1 MVFVA
6 VTIVIYTMTDNLK
19 WSSCQIVT
27 FLDVYRKYE
36 CLWDVTSPDY
46 LKRDVKRE
54 AYTEL
59 VNELDL
65 VGLTV
70 TEDCLKKKIKNLR
83 DAYRHELN
91 KVKKNQRKVV
101 LVRTKCI
108 NQNWL
113 DIQQQM
119 PFGIVLHLGVS

>member
-1 MVFVA
+1 
-6 VTIVIYTMTDNLK
+6 MTDNLK
-19 WSSCQIVT
+19 WSSGQIVT

-46 LKRDVKRE
+46 LKREVKRE

-65 VGLTV
+65 VGLTA

-91 KVKKNQRKVV
+91 KVKKSKKSGASADKVHKPKLAWFTAADAFWNSV
-101 LVRTKCI
+101 TSGRDSTSNLVSKIFTI
-108 NQNWL
+108 
-113 DIQQQM
+113 
-119 PFGIVLHLGVS
+119 